1 MVLKKF
7 IFLVALVASYTF
19 GRAIALLD
27 IPIKMHTPFTDP
39 EDYRGAMSVITFTAG
54 QTRKLVNVNITDDR
68 ISESSEFF
76 TATLSNASPSSRV
89 EISRSLATVNIADGK
104 YSV

>member
-1 MVLKKF
+1 MWS
-7 IFLVALVASYTF
+7 SYS
-19 GRAIALLD
+19 IIQD
-27 IPIKMHTPFTDP
+27 ITIKMHTPFTDP
-39 EDYRGAMSVITFTAG
+39 EDYRGVISVINFTAG

-89 EISRSLATVNIADGK
+89 EISRSLATVNVVDNDGK